1 MKRVA
6 IYARVSTYDQNT
18 LPMQINKCS
27 TFAGSRGWQ
36 VTTSI
41 SEIGSGAVKRPER
54 ERLLKLCRKRE
65 VDIVIVWKL
74 DRWGRSV
81 ADIVST
87 LQELQE
93 LGVQFISVT
102 EALDFTT
109 AMGRA
114 MGNLLAVFSEFER
127 EMISERVKA
136 GLAQAKARGVK
147 LGRPSVLEEKKDEII
162 KIWKENKNK
171 SLIANK
177 LAVSRRT
184 VSRALNEHLSMP

>member
-1 MKRVA
+1 MLKKVA
-6 IYARVSTYDQNT
+6 IYARVSTHDQNT

-27 TFAGSRGWQ
+27 AFASSRGWQ

-41 SEIGSGAVKRPER
+41 SEIASGSVKRPGR
-54 ERLLKLCRKRE
+54 ERLLKLCRRRE

-81 ADIVST
+81 SDIVST
-87 LQELQE
+87 LQELQD
-93 LGVQFISVT
+93 LNVQFVSVT

-136 GLAQAKARGVK
+136 GLAQAKAKGVK
-147 LGRPSVLEEKKDEII
+147 LGRPSVLEDKRDEVIEL
-162 KIWKENKNK
+162 WKESGNK
-171 SLIANK
+171 SLIADK
-177 LAVSRRT
+177 LGISRRS
-184 VSRALNEHLSMP
+184 VARVIDSFSSQ